1 MIIRGILIKEESV
14 SLLKSNLEA
23 TNGIN
28 MGRSDVNSQN
38 VKVKY
43 GQGTMVD
50 KCGKKKH
57 YKVQESKPTW
67 L

>member
-1 MIIRGILIKEESV
+1 MIIQGILIKEESV
-14 SLLKSNLEA
+14 SLLKINLKA

-28 MGRSDVNSQN
+28 MGRLDVNSQN

-50 KCGKKKH
+50 
-57 YKVQESKPTW
+57 
-67 L
+67 